1 MDPTLTVLTVSAVEP
16 CVPVTVRLP
25 TPFGQLPM
33 PAGVA
38 ATTSAQDTH
47 IFHHQGEGGGLAGV
61 PATTPAKY
69 PQVFTIKGKG
79 VCWALAALARI
90 RIKQHRYLTDLMS
103 NITCLQLTIRFMLTL
118 GLRALDNIKN
128 IRDCRQ
134 GPAARTF
141 HPHAR

>member
-33 PAGVA
+33 P
-38 ATTSAQDTH
+38 
-47 IFHHQGEGGGLAGV
+47 AGV

-128 IRDCRQ
+128 IKECLLYTSD
-134 GPAARTF
+134 AADEEDSVDLGGR
-141 HPHAR
+141 RII